1 MNKRNFQLF
10 SFFSGRP
17 IPDKLDIRTYI
28 DLIRETLRT
37 KIICGYREDDIM
49 LIEENLLLE
58 QKMIDTIKKNLQSY
72 INTFEEFL
80 YRDHTSAMELLRNS
94 ENASKEAYDKYE
106 EYKLLAKEFGAL
118 RSSLYNSEEK
128 WRNCKLYQQFLYE
141 VSPMPWK
148 QSHRITRRTSIYLKE
163 EVDPSEDNIF
173 GTYKLSLTE
182 TEISVVNI
190 IHLFN
195 QQMAEETEPEL
206 YFQDPEQLM
215 DVFRFM
221 EIQNLHS
228 LLHSEE
234 LAVPLD
240 NVKEGMRIAEKLFD
254 DEIRNLQEAIH
265 KLSGG
270 IS

>member
-1 MNKRNFQLF
+1 MVLICLKM
-10 SFFSGRP
+10 FSGRP
-17 IPDKLDIRTYI
+17 IPDKLDIRSYI
-28 DLIRETLRT
+28 DLVRETLRT

-94 ENASKEAYDKYE
+94 ENTAKETYEKYE

-118 RSSLYNSEEK
+118 RSSMYNSEEK
-128 WRNCKLYQQFLYE
+128 WRNCKLYQKFLYE
-141 VSPMPWK
+141 VSPMSWK
-148 QSHRITRRTSIYLKE
+148 QGRTRSRRASVFLME
-163 EVDPSEDNIF
+163 EDPNDNNVF
-173 GTYKLSLTE
+173 GKYKLSLTD
-182 TEISVVNI
+182 TEISLPNI
-190 IHLFN
+190 IKLFN
-195 QQMAEETEPEL
+195 QEMAEETEPEL
-206 YFQDPEQLM
+206 YFKDPEQLV

-221 EIQNLHS
+221 EMQNLHS

-240 NVKEGMRIAEKLFD
+240 NVKESMRIAEKLFD
-254 DEIRNLQEAIH
+254 DEIRNLQEAID
-265 KLSGG
+265 KLAGG
-270 IS
+270 IT